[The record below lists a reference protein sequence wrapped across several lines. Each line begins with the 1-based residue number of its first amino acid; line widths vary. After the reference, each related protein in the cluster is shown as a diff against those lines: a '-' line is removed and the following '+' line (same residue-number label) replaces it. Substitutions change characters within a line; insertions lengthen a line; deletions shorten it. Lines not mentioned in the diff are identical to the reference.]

1 MGFSRFRGEY
11 MEKHYT
17 LLRGRLD
24 KLRDRG
30 MTIPKDKEKE
40 RGVIKRYNYYNF

>member
-1 MGFSRFRGEY
+1 